1 MAAIFWS
8 HANSYVGDY
17 SIVRRTPHKEFT
29 EGYHYHD
36 FYEAQFYF
44 NNDPETKDEPLG
56 TIMLGDEMYK
66 PKNGDVFLINMFD
79 SHYIQMD
86 NKKHYDRYCVSIS
99 PTLMLFICS
108 EHSNLFNIYNKSNR
122 NYPLMHMTEH
132 QQQLFL
138 QMYHD
143 FEVRLKDMEH
153 GKRFLEQSLLFGII
167 AQLYDIYYTETQIA
181 PTDSLHMS
189 TLTTLVRYIDEHI
202 AEDLSLKQLSE
213 VTNFSTY
220 HLCRIFKKNTGTT
233 LNKYIVS
240 KRIENAKLL
249 LAGDASIQT
258 ISKEV
263 GFNNYNHFYRCF
275 RQIVGINPADYR
287 EILLPQGDEAL
298 IQLQATGVIKRP
310 ADTDV
315 LNEEDEDFGDENL
328 DDEP

>member
-1 MAAIFWS
+1 
-8 HANSYVGDY
+8 
-17 SIVRRTPHKEFT
+17 
-29 EGYHYHD
+29 
-36 FYEAQFYF
+36 
-44 NNDPETKDEPLG
+44 
-56 TIMLGDEMYK
+56 
-66 PKNGDVFLINMFD
+66 
-79 SHYIQMD
+79 
-86 NKKHYDRYCVSIS
+86 
-99 PTLMLFICS
+99 
-108 EHSNLFNIYNKSNR
+108 
-122 NYPLMHMTEH
+122 
-132 QQQLFL
+132 
-138 QMYHD
+138 
-143 FEVRLKDMEH
+143 
-153 GKRFLEQSLLFGII
+153 
-167 AQLYDIYYTETQIA
+167 
-181 PTDSLHMS
+181 MS

-287 EILLPQGDEAL
+287 EILLTQGDEAL